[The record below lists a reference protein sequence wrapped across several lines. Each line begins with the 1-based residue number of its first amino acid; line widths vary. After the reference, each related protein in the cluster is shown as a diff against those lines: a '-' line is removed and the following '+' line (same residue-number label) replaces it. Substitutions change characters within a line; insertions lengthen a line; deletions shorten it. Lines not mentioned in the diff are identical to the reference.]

1 VTVRYVAAA
10 RRLYLAEHTVVGDAT
25 ATRCGLDVTDPAE
38 LWQDIPAGQVTRP
51 CPECSGATQQGA
63 LPIGGEACG

>member
-10 RRLYLAEHTVVGDAT
+10 RRLYLAEHTVAGDAT
-25 ATRCGLDVTDPAE
+25 ATRCGLDITDPAE

-51 CPECSGATQQGA
+51 CPECAGTTSQQA
-63 LPIGGEACG
+63 LTLGGGECG

>member
-1 VTVRYVAAA
+1 VTIRYVAAA
-10 RRLYLAEHTVVGDAT
+10 RRLYLVEHIAAGDT
-25 ATRCGLDVTDPAE
+25 TRCGLDITDPAE
-38 LWQDIPAGQVTRP
+38 LWQDVPAGQVTRP